1 MPNNSWKKERT
12 YGVLVI
18 VLAIITSLMTSLWA
32 LSFLVWSSIY
42 IIWKWLEFYHLYHW
56 YKKGAAVDLVPLNT
70 GVFEDFCTLIVKNK
84 NTSEK
89 LVSKNKFLL
98 NQFNIMAQALPYATI
113 LLNGKNEITW
123 INHASDQI
131 LGVIQNKDEN
141 SKIENIIRD
150 PTFTSLL
157 SMAEDNSEINMNHP
171 NDSNRK
177 VHIRL
182 VKLSND
188 QFLLVARD
196 ISEQESLRQSRKAFV
211 DNASHELRTP
221 LTVIVGYL
229 EMLHTSGDIPKKWH
243 AAIEQAM
250 QQSTRMEKIIDDML
264 KLSSIEHERFLETN
278 DDLIKMPLLLNRLLG
293 DVKNSS
299 KAKFHNF
306 EANIDSDLYV
316 IGNEEEII
324 SIALNI
330 MNNAVIHT
338 ALQTTISLRWFKEN
352 KQAHLWISDNG
363 QGIEQKHL
371 VHLTERFYRIDN
383 SRDKNT
389 NSTGLG
395 LAIVKQICVNH
406 GAQLDIISEPGSGTC
421 FKVAFPASRIH
432 IAKP

>member
-1 MPNNSWKKERT
+1 MKNNSFKSERA
-12 YGVLVI
+12 YGFLFIILAVI
-18 VLAIITSLMTSLWA
+18 TAAITGMWSG
-32 LSFLVWSSIY
+32 SFLVWTMVY
-42 IIWKWLEFYHLYHW
+42 IIWKWLEFYHLFQW
-56 YKKGAAVDLVPLNT
+56 YKKGATKDTVPLST
-70 GVFEDFCTLIVKNK
+70 GIFEDFCTLVLQNKNK
-84 NTSEK
+84 SEV
-89 LVSKNKFLL
+89 LISKNKTLL
-98 NQFNIMAQALPYATI
+98 NQFNTMAQALPYATI
-113 LLNGKNEITW
+113 LLNAKNEITW
-123 INHASDQI
+123 INQASDLI

-157 SMAEDNSEINMNHP
+157 KKVEDNSEINMIHP
-171 NDSNRK
+171 NDTRKK

-182 VKLSND
+182 VKLLND

-211 DNASHELRTP
+211 ANASHELRTP

-229 EMLHTSGDIPKKWH
+229 EMLHASDEIPKQWRTP
-243 AAIEQAM
+243 IDQAM

-264 KLSSIEHERFLETN
+264 KLSSIEHERYLETN
-278 DDLIKMPLLLNRLLG
+278 DDLIKMPQLLNRLLA

-306 EANIDSDLYV
+306 EANIDSDLF
-316 IGNEEEII
+316 IKGNEEEII

-330 MNNAVIHT
+330 LNNAVIHT
-338 ALQTTISLRWFKEN
+338 SAETTISLRWFKQN
-352 KQAHLWISDNG
+352 NQAHLWISDNG

-371 VHLTERFYRIDN
+371 MHLTERFYRVDN

-406 GAQLDIISEPGSGTC
+406 GAQLDMTSELGSGTC
-421 FKVAFPASRIH
+421 FKVAFPAPRIH
-432 IAKP
+432 LEKS

>member
-12 YGVLVI
+12 YAVLII
-18 VLAIITSLMTSLWA
+18 VLAIITSLVTGLWA

-42 IIWKWLEFYHLYHW
+42 IIWKWVEFYHLYHW
-56 YKKGAAVDLVPLNT
+56 YKRGATIESVPLNT
-70 GVFEDFCTLIVKNK
+70 GIFEEFCTLIVQNK
-84 NTSEK
+84 NTSEI
-89 LVSKNKFLL
+89 LVSKNKILL
-98 NQFNIMAQALPYATI
+98 NQFNTMAQALPYATI
-113 LLNGKNEITW
+113 LLNSRNEITW
-123 INHASDQI
+123 INQASDLI

-157 SMAEDNSEINMNHP
+157 NRVEDNSEINMIHP
-171 NDSNRK
+171 NDSKRK

-182 VKLSND
+182 VKLLND

-211 DNASHELRTP
+211 ANASHELRTP

-229 EMLHTSGDIPKKWH
+229 EMLHASDEIPKKWQTP
-243 AAIEQAM
+243 IDQAM

-264 KLSSIEHERFLETN
+264 KLSSIEHERYLETN
-278 DDLIKMPLLLNRLLG
+278 DDLIDMPLLLNRLFA

-299 KAKFHNF
+299 KAKFHHV
-306 EANIDSDLYV
+306 EANIDSGLFLK
-316 IGNEEEII
+316 GNEEEII

-330 MNNAVIHT
+330 LNNAVIHT
-338 ALQTTISLRWFKEN
+338 SAETTISLRWFKQN
-352 KQAHLWISDNG
+352 NQAHLWISDNG
-363 QGIEQKHL
+363 QGIDHKHL
-371 VHLTERFYRIDN
+371 IHLTERFYRIDN

-395 LAIVKQICVNH
+395 LAIVKQICANH
-406 GAQLDIISEPGSGTC
+406 GAQLDITSELGSGTC
-421 FKVAFPASRIH
+421 FKVAFPVPRIH
-432 IAKP
+432 LVSS